1 MTVTVDRERA
11 ERQVE
16 LWVRRFQ
23 PSYRILACYTA
34 LPLVLTPEL
43 VNYLWLEFL
52 RDVVPWVAGVD
63 LLLSELCRPVGYELY
78 AMDSAVRSHL
88 LEVMVQ
94 TQDDPDWGRYLGRS
108 RLQAVARKLLSFVKY
123 LEQTEGMN
131 ADALEAQQWAAMVY
145 LDEYR
150 GQAVQDIA
158 AAFDRRDAHAVDRSA
173 LARLSHITAELAPEL
188 QQYPNLVDYARLVAQ
203 MLQNPQAVL
212 PEALRIYP
220 VEGVELA
227 LPPELVPAEL
237 PSASLEQSVE
247 SNAEAVAGFPM
258 LQMVQ
263 TDLFEAVP
271 LTVEAS
277 EEMEEQTPL
286 QLFEFTTATIVRKRS
301 IISQSIQWEIQRSQG
316 AAWQFVETLGNG
328 VELEM
333 VSIPGGTFMMGSP
346 DDEPES
352 YDDEKPRHEV
362 NVPPFYMGKYPVTQK
377 QWQAVAT
384 LPQVERELTPDPSRF
399 KGENLPVEQV
409 SWYDAVEFCQRL
421 SQATGREYRLPSEAE
436 WEYACR
442 AGTKTPFYCG
452 ETITTEL
459 ANYDGNSTYN
469 HGPKG
474 EYRKRTTEVGIFP
487 ANPFGL
493 YDLHGNVWEWCLDDW
508 HENYEGAPVDGSAWL
523 EKYDSKTESPSSDSV
538 SKVLRGGS
546 WDYDPRY
553 CRSADRYFNDPA
565 FDFNYNFGFRVVC
578 VSPRTVNS

>member
-1 MTVTVDRERA
+1 M
-11 ERQVE
+11 
-16 LWVRRFQ
+16 
-23 PSYRILACYTA
+23 S
-34 LPLVLTPEL
+34 
-43 VNYLWLEFL
+43 
-52 RDVVPWVAGVD
+52 
-63 LLLSELCRPVGYELY
+63 
-78 AMDSAVRSHL
+78 
-88 LEVMVQ
+88 
-94 TQDDPDWGRYLGRS
+94 
-108 RLQAVARKLLSFVKY
+108 
-123 LEQTEGMN
+123 

-150 GQAVQDIA
+150 GRAVQDIA

-203 MLQNPQAVL
+203 MLHNPPAVM
-212 PEALRIYP
+212 PEALIIYP

-227 LPPELVPAEL
+227 LPPELLPVEL
-237 PSASLEQSVE
+237 QESESLEASAD
-247 SNAEAVAGFPM
+247 SNPM

-271 LTVEAS
+271 LTIEAS

-301 IISQSIQWEIQRSQG
+301 AIDQEIQWEIQRSQG

-352 YDDEKPRHEV
+352 YDREKPRHEV
-362 NVPPFYMGKYPVTQK
+362 NVPPFYMGKYPVTQA
-377 QWQAVAT
+377 QWKAVAA
-384 LPQVERELTPDPSRF
+384 LPQVERELNPDPSHF
-399 KGENLPVEQV
+399 KGENLPVERV
-409 SWYDAVEFCQRL
+409 SWYNAVEFCQRL

-442 AGTKTPFYCG
+442 AETETPFHFG

-459 ANYDGNSTYN
+459 ANYNGNSTYN
-469 HGPKG
+469 NGPTG
-474 EYRKRTTEVGIFP
+474 EYRGQTTEVGNFP

-508 HENYEGAPVDGSAWL
+508 HENYEGAPTDGSAWIDKNA
-523 EKYDSKTESPSSDSV
+523 ETRSNRV
-538 SKVLRGGS
+538 VRGGS
-546 WDYDPRY
+546 WYFTPRY
-553 CRSADRYFNDPA
+553 CRSAQRVTDDADAAAPYG
-565 FDFNYNFGFRVVC
+565 GFRVMC
-578 VSPRTVNS
+578 AAPRTL